1 MGANLMSLARSG
13 GKFLKLFGDRKMMK
27 PLPYDAEVEWIK
39 TEPNGGQCI
48 LTGVDLD
55 VSDGFEIR
63 AKVSYDSEYSDDN
76 VFLGTEGNYA
86 LYLNTGRGN
95 YPCARVGSIW
105 RFGQTISAGFHTYK
119 TIIKGASECYMQ
131 MDGADLQPSTI
142 GSNSLG
148 NKGELGIFFNR
159 GVQAFYS
166 KGCSCGFLFMKVGE
180 MIARDFIAV
189 RFTNENGVSEGAM
202 YDCVSGELFRNAG
215 TGAFIIGPDKTT

>member
-1 MGANLMSLARSG
+1 MMLGARTGVWSPSG
-13 GKFLKLFGDRKMMK
+13 K

-39 TEPNGGQCI
+39 TEPNGGQRI
-48 LTGVDLD
+48 LTGVYLD
-55 VSDGFEIR
+55 VSDGFEVR
-63 AKVSYDSEYSDDN
+63 AKVSYDSDYSDDN
-76 VFLGTEGNYA
+76 VFLGTDGNYP
-86 LYLNTGRGN
+86 LYLNTGRSN
-95 YPCARVGSIW
+95 YPCAKVGSLW

-148 NKGELGIFFNR
+148 NKGELGLFFNR
-159 GVQAFYS
+159 GGIDYHS

-189 RFTNENGVSEGAM
+189 RFTNESGVREGAM
-202 YDCVSGELFRNAG
+202 YDRVSCQLFRNQG
-215 TGAFIIGPDKTT
+215 TGEFIIGPDKTT

>member
-1 MGANLMSLARSG
+1 MLGARTGVLSPSG
-13 GKFLKLFGDRKMMK
+13 K

-39 TEPNGGQCI
+39 TEPNGGQRI
-48 LTGVDLD
+48 LTGVYLD
-55 VSDGFEIR
+55 VSDGFEVR
-63 AKVSYDSEYSDDN
+63 AKVSYDSDYSDDN
-76 VFLGTEGNYA
+76 VFLGTSGNYP
-86 LYLNTGRGN
+86 LYLNTGRSN

-131 MDGADLQPSTI
+131 MDGADLQPSII

-148 NKGELGIFFNR
+148 NKGKLGVFFNE
-159 GVQAFYS
+159 GIGDSFHS
-166 KGCSCGFLFMKVGE
+166 KGCSCGFLFLKVGE
-180 MIARDFIAV
+180 MIARDYIPV

-202 YDCVSGELFRNAG
+202 YDRVSGELFRNAG

>member
-1 MGANLMSLARSG
+1 MEAVRNGAWAKSG
-13 GKFLKLFGDRKMMK
+13 A

-55 VSDGFEIR
+55 VSDGFETR
-63 AKVSYDSEYSDDN
+63 AKVSYDSDLSEDN
-76 VFLGTEGNYA
+76 VFLGTNGNYA
-86 LYLNTGRGN
+86 LYLNTGRKN
-95 YPCARVGSIW
+95 YPCVRVGSVW
-105 RFGQTISAGFHTYK
+105 RFGQTISAGFHTYE

-159 GVQAFYS
+159 GVGARFYS

-189 RFTNENGVSEGAM
+189 RFTNESGVREGAM
-202 YDCVSGELFRNAG
+202 YDRVSGELFRNAG

>member
-1 MGANLMSLARSG
+1 MIIGARTAAWSG
-13 GKFLKLFGDRKMMK
+13 K

-39 TEPNGGQCI
+39 TEPNGGQHI
-48 LTGVDLD
+48 LTRVNLD

-63 AKVSYDSEYSDDN
+63 AKVSYDSDISDDN
-76 VFLGTEGNYA
+76 VFLGTTGNYP
-86 LYLNTGRGN
+86 LYLNAGRGN
-95 YPCARVGSIW
+95 YPCAKVGRIW

-131 MDGADLQPSTI
+131 MDGVDLQPSTI

-148 NKGELGIFFNR
+148 NKGELGVFFNR
-159 GVQAFYS
+159 GGPSFHS

-189 RFTNENGVSEGAM
+189 RFTNESGVREGAM
-202 YDCVSGELFRNAG
+202 YDRVSGELFRNAG

>member
-1 MGANLMSLARSG
+1 MMLGARTGAWAKSG
-13 GKFLKLFGDRKMMK
+13 A
-27 PLPYDAEVEWIK
+27 PLPYDAELEWIK
-39 TEPNGGQCI
+39 TEPNGGQHI

-55 VSDGFEIR
+55 VSDGFETR
-63 AKVSYDSEYSDDN
+63 AKVSYDSAYSDDN
-76 VFLGTEGNYA
+76 VFLGTYGNYL
-86 LYLNTGRGN
+86 LYLNTGRSN

-119 TIIKGASECYMQ
+119 IIIKGASECYMQ

-159 GVQAFYS
+159 GGVSFHS
-166 KGCSCGFLFMKVGE
+166 HGCSCGFLFMKVGE
-180 MIARDFIAV
+180 MIARDFIPV

-202 YDCVSGELFRNAG
+202 YDRVSGQLFRNAG